1 MEIMTKLESTR
12 ARTLPYFE
20 LTGEQLDR
28 TYAPGKWSI
37 RIILHHNT
45 DTETVL
51 FDRVRRVLSEPGQ
64 VQWAFNQDAW
74 VKSLNYSELPLELSR
89 NMYAAVRACVI
100 HQASL
105 HYEIDGARE
114 FVHSEA
120 GIRTLKSE
128 FDRIANHNAH
138 HLSKSNRRLNLNESQ
153 FLRRGRSCAAT

>member
-1 MEIMTKLESTR
+1 MSQLVMDIMSKLESTR
-12 ARTLPYFE
+12 ERTLPYFK
-20 LTGEQLDR
+20 LGEEKLER

-37 RIILHHNT
+37 RIILHHIT

-51 FDRVRRVLSEPGQ
+51 YDRVRRVLSEPGQ

-74 VKSLNYSELPLELSR
+74 VKGLNYSALPLELSR
-89 NMYAAVRACVI
+89 DMYAAVRASVI
-100 HQASL
+100 HLARL

-114 FVHSEA
+114 FVHSET

-138 HLSKSNRRLNLNESQ
+138 HLAQIERALVGTT
-153 FLRRGRSCAAT
+153 F

>member
-1 MEIMTKLESTR
+1 MEVMTKLESTR
-12 ARTLPYFE
+12 ERTLPYFNLSDE
-20 LTGEQLDR
+20 ELDR

-37 RIILHHNT
+37 RIILHHIT

-51 FDRVRRVLSEPGQ
+51 YDRVRRVLSEPGQ

-74 VKSLNYSELPLELSR
+74 AKGLNYSELPMELSR

-100 HQASL
+100 HQARL

-114 FVHSEA
+114 FVHSES

-138 HLSKSNRRLNLNESQ
+138 HLAQIEQALQ
-153 FLRRGRSCAAT
+153 T